1 MELSK
6 QIEEIEHSFG
16 DRKKLISRLTCY
28 ELDKGQDSA
37 MHDTYDGGQGGQAN
51 SLGPGTPLGGIYEA
65 PRDET
70 EESYNSRQ
78 NGAFVLD

>member
-28 ELDKGQDSA
+28 ELDKGRGSA
-37 MHDTYDGGQGGQAN
+37 MHDAYDGGQGGQAN
-51 SLGPGTPLGGIYEA
+51 SLGPGTPLGGVDEV